1 MLNYCMKKKSLLIFV
16 LSVLILVI
24 FNKVFLSTFTKTNA
38 FFAKQAFINSEE
50 ISSQKL
56 FDRTWKIISK
66 EYYEP
71 TLNHQNWQR
80 WKYRYQGKI
89 KTDDDAKVAIDTMI
103 ASLDEPYTRFMN
115 KKEFEYLTTSI
126 TSKIYGIG
134 VNIYSNA
141 GKIEIFNVIPAT
153 PADFAQLKQGDIIT
167 AVNGK
172 EINGMNVSD
181 VAALVR
187 GPENSVVELT
197 ILRKDKKFT
206 KKIKRKEI
214 KIKTVKSSILDN
226 HIGYIQILSFMS
238 GTTPNEF
245 VEALEN
251 TQNTDS
257 LILDLRGNTG
267 GLLDNAVFIA
277 DMFIND
283 GTIVDIIYRNGYKK
297 SIKAQDEHLLMNK
310 PVVVLVNGASASA
323 SEILSGAL
331 KDYHRATLVGRKTF
345 GKGLVQ
351 KVVPL
356 PNQTGV
362 NITIARYLTPNGTD
376 INKLGIKP
384 DIEIG
389 NEFDFFIDNKKDI
402 QLEKAKDILN
412 NETRIRKAEK

>member
-1 MLNYCMKKKSLLIFV
+1 MKKKQLFIFL

-24 FNKVFLSTFTKTNA
+24 FNKVFLSAFTRTNA
-38 FFAKQAFINSEE
+38 FYSRQAIVNTEE
-50 ISSQKL
+50 IAPQKL
-56 FDRTWKIISK
+56 FNKTWKIISQ

-71 TLNHQNWQR
+71 SLNHQNWLR
-80 WKYRYQGKI
+80 WKERYQGKI
-89 KTDDDAKVAIDTMI
+89 KTDDDARVAIDTMI
-103 ASLDEPYTRFMN
+103 ASLNEPYTRFMP
-115 KKEFEYLTTSI
+115 KKDFDDLTTSI

-134 VNIYSNA
+134 VNIYSNS
-141 GKIEIFNVIPAT
+141 GKIEIFNVMPAT

-172 EINGMNVSD
+172 DISGMNVSE

-197 ILRKDKKFT
+197 ILRDGKKIT
-206 KKIKRKEI
+206 KTIKRKEI
-214 KIKTVKSSILDN
+214 KIKTVKSSVVDN

-245 VEALEN
+245 LEALEN
-251 TQNTDS
+251 TKNTDS

-277 DMFIND
+277 DMFINE

-297 SIKAQDEHLLMNK
+297 SIKAQDEHFPMKK

-331 KDYHRATLVGRKTF
+331 KDYHKATLVGTKTF

-389 NEFDFFIDNKKDI
+389 NEFDFFIDNKKDV

-412 NETRIRKAEK
+412 DKTGVGIAKK